1 MVRRNMKK
9 KTQFSRV
16 ARMLNAPKYIRWY
29 KKYISRRNRRKANQN
44 PESID
49 KKLDSWEID

>member
-1 MVRRNMKK
+1 MKK
-9 KTQFSRV
+9 KITQFSKV
-16 ARMLNAPKYIRWY
+16 ARMLNILARRRY

-49 KKLDSWEID
+49 KKLDAWEID

>member
-1 MVRRNMKK
+1 MKK
-9 KTQFSRV
+9 KTTQFSRV
-16 ARMLNAPKYIRWY
+16 ARMLDAPKYIQWY

>member
-1 MVRRNMKK
+1 MKK
-9 KTQFSRV
+9 KTTQFSRV
-16 ARMLNAPKYIRWY
+16 ARMINAPKCIRWY

-49 KKLDSWEID
+49 KKLDAWELIE